1 MPDDAVPVAPPARL
15 RAARLPELDAMRGI
29 AILFVIYLHSYF
41 RLWPEVTEGERVTVG
56 ISHLFAHGAVP
67 VFLFIS
73 GFLLGR
79 DRSPSFGAFA
89 WGRLRRIAL
98 PGLVWMVLALG
109 YEVWSTGAFTSDL
122 VERFIFFDIEG
133 QFYFLLVLAVLMT
146 AGYPLRHASA
156 RNVGI
161 ATALAFLAGLFVT
174 SWYERQEVTGDLAV
188 FAYRDPSIWAFFFL
202 FGLFACRYRGDISW
216 GRRIE
221 AGAGVGMLATLGFY
235 LWQGEHGGYPTSY
248 FGVVVFLFSSLG
260 LVVYPALLRTL
271 MRARGGRLV
280 LAPFALLAPY
290 AFGIFLVHKPYFLG
304 WLSSRML
311 ETSFEDSWSRLM
323 LANFVVGAA
332 GAIVFV
338 VLADRLFRR
347 PSALLLGVDRPSAER
362 EVDTETPGDTGRAL
376 PPRGLAG

>member
-1 MPDDAVPVAPPARL
+1 
-15 RAARLPELDAMRGI
+15 MRGI
-29 AILFVIYLHSYF
+29 AILLVIYLHSYF
-41 RLWPEVTEGERVTVG
+41 RLWPEVTEGERVSAGV
-56 ISHLFAHGAVP
+56 SHLFAHGAVP

-109 YEVWSTGAFTSDL
+109 YEVWFTGALSADL
-122 VERFIFFDIEG
+122 IERFIFFDIEG
-133 QFYFLLVLAVLMT
+133 QFYFLLVLAVLTT
-146 AGYPLRHASA
+146 AGYPLLHASA
-156 RNVGI
+156 RSVGI

-174 SWYERQEVTGDLAV
+174 SWYERQEIAGDLAV

-202 FGLFACRYRGDISW
+202 FGLFACRFRGDISW
-216 GRRIE
+216 GRHIE
-221 AGAGVGMLATLGFY
+221 AGAAAAMLATLCFY

-248 FGVVVFLFSSLG
+248 FGVAVFLFSSLG

-271 MRARGGRLV
+271 MRARSGRLV

-332 GAIVFV
+332 GAIAFV
-338 VLADRLFRR
+338 VLADLLFRR
-347 PSALLLGVDRPSAER
+347 PSALLLGVDRPPAER
-362 EVDTETPGDTGRAL
+362 DMDTETPGDTGRAI